1 MKLIL
6 GDNQFFGV
14 NHADLKKASLTR
26 EIFGSYENINDFIK
40 NSLSIG
46 LDGFMIN
53 SNDLGF
59 KVVEEFDFKN
69 QKAECHYSIPYP
81 HKYAGIVNDS
91 GMIAL
96 VSLVLKQL
104 SFRDVFSVLK
114 FALSFNAVHL
124 LPIIVRMEIPKTLP
138 KGSVVYLQNIVT
150 DLIMGL
156 NNGDKILSAY
166 VKSVKAMGYA
176 PGLITL
182 NPTNLMDV
190 LKKSHSEDEVFL
202 CFNINYAGFNVFP
215 SVSKVEDAIVDA
227 RKNTNW
233 KLMGMSVFSSG
244 SKGISIK
251 ESIDYVKS
259 LSLDYVVFGSSKLS
273 NIEKNKTQFNG

>member
-14 NHADLKKASLTR
+14 NHADLKKAATIR
-26 EIFGSYENINDFIK
+26 ESFSKHENINEFIK
-40 NSLSIG
+40 QSLSIG

-59 KVVEEFDFKN
+59 KVVEGFDFKN

-96 VSLVLKQL
+96 ISLVLKQL
-104 SFRDVFSVLK
+104 RFRDVFSVLK
-114 FALSFNAVHL
+114 FALSYNAVHL

-138 KGSVVYLQNIVT
+138 KGSAVYLQNVVT
-150 DLIMGL
+150 DLTMGL
-156 NNGDKILSAY
+156 KNGNKILSAY
-166 VKSVKAMGYA
+166 INSVKSMGYK

-182 NPTNLMDV
+182 NPTDLIEA

-202 CFNINYAGFNVFP
+202 CFNINYSGFNVFP
-215 SVSKVEDAIVDA
+215 SVSKVEEAIADAKDT
-227 RKNTNW
+227 TNW

-244 SKGISIK
+244 SRGVSIK
-251 ESIDYVKS
+251 ASIEYIKS

-273 NIEKNKTQFNG
+273 NIDKNIIQFNK